1 MSEFRSPHETA
12 LLLAAML
19 KRSGENYATV
29 SQNTLSRI
37 SNRKRSG
44 QEFTDA
50 VEQELGAFGIA
61 LIPVSIHSYGL
72 MRRELFKTCLQI
84 TPESCATLC
93 AELDAAPDRIIPA
106 KISYVAD
113 VAQFTPKTVET
124 QSERQKLMFRLR
136 AQIDPALLKRHVAQ
150 VKTGLPGMAYVR
162 IDPNTPWP
170 ADLAKAKKD

>member
-1 MSEFRSPHETA
+1 MFEFRSPRETA

-44 QEFTDA
+44 QKFTDA

-61 LIPVSIHSYGL
+61 LIPIAIHSYGL

-93 AELDAAPDRIIPA
+93 AELDAAPDAMCELEVDLCAATKRRE
-106 KISYVAD
+106 V
-113 VAQFTPKTVET
+113 V
-124 QSERQKLMFRLR
+124 QKQPFWP
-136 AQIDPALLKRHVAQ
+136 IDYL
-150 VKTGLPGMAYVR
+150 G
-162 IDPNTPWP
+162 
-170 ADLAKAKKD
+170 